1 MNNYHKMLSNYGQ
14 CYLQFIEQDYDKN
27 SKAYR
32 QGTNIWKG
40 ISVKRGILTD
50 QSETTY
56 FGSKILNSDISNK
69 QERFNAFIQQG
80 FERNNLLYP
89 NIINLEFMFNDP
101 DIKEYSMNRYFG
113 LYLTANDFIKYR
125 YILPKEGDINN
136 NYIKLDNTGSIYK
149 GDTDIL
155 NTIFSSEY
163 SNRIFYATTIN
174 DAMRIKNNND
184 LDNFINHKVKNNNDL
199 DNFINHKVKNK
210 PYRNLVSLES
220 SETSFDENDKSFITL
235 HFSKPLK
242 YGEHLKFIAM
252 NYI

>member
-1 MNNYHKMLSNYGQ
+1 MLSNYGQ

-136 NYIKLDNTGSIYK
+136 NYIKLDN
-149 GDTDIL
+149 
-155 NTIFSSEY
+155 
-163 SNRIFYATTIN
+163 
-174 DAMRIKNNND
+174 IK
-184 LDNFINHKVKNNNDL
+184 
-199 DNFINHKVKNK
+199 
-210 PYRNLVSLES
+210 
-220 SETSFDENDKSFITL
+220 
-235 HFSKPLK
+235 
-242 YGEHLKFIAM
+242 
-252 NYI
+252 

>member
-1 MNNYHKMLSNYGQ
+1 MLSNYGQ

-101 DIKEYSMNRYFG
+101 DIKEYSMNP
-113 LYLTANDFIKYR
+113 I
-125 YILPKEGDINN
+125 
-136 NYIKLDNTGSIYK
+136 
-149 GDTDIL
+149 
-155 NTIFSSEY
+155 
-163 SNRIFYATTIN
+163 
-174 DAMRIKNNND
+174 
-184 LDNFINHKVKNNNDL
+184 
-199 DNFINHKVKNK
+199 
-210 PYRNLVSLES
+210 NLVPII
-220 SETSFDENDKSFITL
+220 DQW
-235 HFSKPLK
+235 
-242 YGEHLKFIAM
+242 
-252 NYI
+252 